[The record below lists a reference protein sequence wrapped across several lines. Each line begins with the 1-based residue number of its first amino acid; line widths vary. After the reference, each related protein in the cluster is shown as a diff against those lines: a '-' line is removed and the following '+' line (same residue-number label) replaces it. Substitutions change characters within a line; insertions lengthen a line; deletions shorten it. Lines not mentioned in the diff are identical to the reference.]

1 MSFASKA
8 TSSSLDHTISD
19 SVSGSTGS
27 VKTVVSTGIATV
39 VVVVVASVVVVV
51 RDVEVVVVAIVEVEV
66 VVIVVGWI
74 SAISVLPFVAA
85 ADPHNARSVVTAAI
99 VPVRELRMND
109 ALDILNHLFLSYL

>member
-1 MSFASKA
+1 
-8 TSSSLDHTISD
+8 
-19 SVSGSTGS
+19 
-27 VKTVVSTGIATV
+27 
-39 VVVVVASVVVVV
+39 VVASVVVVV
-51 RDVEVVVVAIVEVEV
+51 RDVEVVVVVAIVEVEV